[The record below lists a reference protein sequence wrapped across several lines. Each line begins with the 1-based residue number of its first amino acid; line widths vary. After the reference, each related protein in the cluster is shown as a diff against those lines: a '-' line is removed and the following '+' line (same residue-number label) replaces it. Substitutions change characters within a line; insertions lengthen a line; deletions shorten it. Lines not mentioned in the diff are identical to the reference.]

1 MSSPQTLFDAAD
13 DDHVQRQENLESNAS
28 RLFVPSGG
36 ELELIDIS
44 PGGPHE
50 SRVVRKVSNSSH
62 LEPAADASLRAQA
75 SRFHQRI

>member
-1 MSSPQTLFDAAD
+1 MSSLQTIFDAAD
-13 DDHVQRQENLESNAS
+13 DDHLQRQKNLESNAS

-44 PGGPHE
+44 LGGLHE
-50 SRVVRKVSNSSH
+50 SRVVRKVSDCSH
-62 LEPAADASLRAQA
+62 LEAAVHGSLHAQG